1 MSTKHT
7 YLLFLFA
14 VVLFGY
20 VIWDNKGRQITLNS
34 IGKLKA
40 IPINNIDSVNQLI
53 LSTNGTKIVLTRN
66 KNEIWKITEPIQDRA
81 DSNIVTKMLETITT
95 LKKFEI
101 KENDTKGKD
110 MGIDDSAV
118 SLEIF
123 QDNEHTGKVTFGD
136 ETGLSGTVYAN
147 WSSNKVN
154 DSFFCWAEARNEID
168 ISFDKLRDP
177 QLVKSLI
184 EEIQEIE
191 VSDETGASLSVIRK
205 SEKSDWIIDKPLNT
219 GTDSK
224 RINEWLSNIVNLTSQ
239 NFIDNSESITASY
252 FNSIYKSIKV
262 KQFDD
267 DEFMIIDFAKSD
279 TQNESYVR
287 VTDRPG
293 IIFKAGSEAIKS
305 IDLNPNTIRD
315 KRLIPFNPKSVIAM
329 NIEAKPD
336 YRVNLLQDNNGWQ
349 IVENSSKTKADRQRI
364 YKILE
369 SLASEKVEEFVAD
382 AAGNL
387 EPWGLN
393 QPTLKISL
401 KLVGIDPKKPKK
413 DDGSPNLIDINK
425 ELLVKGQL
433 SENQDIVQYFAT
445 IKGSGSVARLS
456 PAFPSIIPIR
466 TLDYK
471 ELYLWPPFNISSI
484 KKIITTNP
492 PQIPLE
498 LNYKFETN
506 QWTAS
511 IAEENISQKIDQAQA
526 LTLAQQLSLPVR
538 ATQWLSKNTGDAEIE
553 LLKPTRRVEFILV
566 DSNNTEIKY
575 KIEIAPVNRDGNNL
589 LYYARINDSTE
600 ICFIDKENFD
610 VLNSQIIKDTGEYS

>member
-20 VIWDNKGRQITLNS
+20 VIWDNKGRQITVNS

-66 KNEIWKITEPIQDRA
+66 KDKIWKITEPIQDRA

-110 MGIDDSAV
+110 MGIDDGAV

-123 QDNEHTGKVTFGD
+123 QDNEYTGKVTFGD

-329 NIEAKPD
+329 NIEAKPE
-336 YRVNLLQDNNGWQ
+336 YKVNLLQDNNGWQ

-498 LNYKFETN
+498 LNYEFETN

-589 LYYARINDSTE
+589 LYYARINDSKE

-610 VLNSQIIKDTGEYS
+610 VLNSQIIKDTGE

>member
-1 MSTKHT
+1 MSTKYT
-7 YLLFLFA
+7 YILFLFA

-20 VIWDNKGRQITLNS
+20 VIWNNKERQITVNS
-34 IGKLKA
+34 IGKLRA
-40 IPINNIDSVNQLI
+40 IPISNADAVNKLI
-53 LSTNGTKIVLTRN
+53 LSTNGTKIVLARN
-66 KNEIWKITEPIQDRA
+66 NDKIWEITEPIQDRA
-81 DSNIVTKMLETITT
+81 DSNIVTKMLEAITT

-101 KENDTKGKD
+101 KEDDTQGKD
-110 MGIDDSAV
+110 MGIDDAAV

-123 QDNEHTGKVTFGD
+123 QNNEYTGKVTFGD
-136 ETGLSGTVYAN
+136 ETGLSGTVYAS
-147 WSSNKVN
+147 WSSDKVN
-154 DSFFCWAEARNEID
+154 DSFFCWADARNEID

-191 VSDETGASLSVIRK
+191 VSDETGSSLSVIRRSK
-205 SEKSDWIIDKPLNT
+205 KSDWIIDKPLNT

-262 KQFDD
+262 KRFDN
-267 DEFMIIDFAKSD
+267 DEFIIIDFAKSD
-279 TQNESYVR
+279 IQNESYVR

-293 IIFKAGSEAIKS
+293 IIFKTGSEAIRS

-336 YRVNLLQDNNGWQ
+336 YKVNLLQDNNGWQ

-369 SLASEKVEEFVAD
+369 SLSSEKVEEFVAD

-387 EPWGLN
+387 KPWGLN
-393 QPTLKISL
+393 QPTLKVSL
-401 KLVGIDPKKPKK
+401 KLIGIDPKKPKK
-413 DDGSPNLIDINK
+413 DDGSPNLIDISK

-433 SENQDIVQYFAT
+433 SENQDVVQYFAT

-466 TLDYK
+466 PLDYK
-471 ELYLWPPFNISSI
+471 ELYLWPPFNISSV

-498 LNYKFETN
+498 LNYEFETN

-511 IAEENISQKIDQAQA
+511 IAEENVSQKIDQTQA

-553 LLKPTRRVEFILV
+553 LLKPIRRVEFILI

-589 LYYARINDSTE
+589 LYYARINDSKE

-610 VLNSQIIKDTGEYS
+610 VLNSQIIKDTGE

>member
-7 YLLFLFA
+7 YLLFIFA

-20 VIWDNKGRQITLNS
+20 VIWDNKGRQITVNS

-66 KNEIWKITEPIQDRA
+66 KDKIWKITEPIQDRA

-110 MGIDDSAV
+110 MGIDDGAV

-123 QDNEHTGKVTFGD
+123 QDNEYTGKVTFGD

-315 KRLIPFNPKSVIAM
+315 KRLIPFNSKSVIAM

-369 SLASEKVEEFVAD
+369 ALASEKVEEFVAD

-498 LNYKFETN
+498 LNYEFETN

-553 LLKPTRRVEFILV
+553 LLKPTRRIEFILS
-566 DSNNTEIKY
+566 DSSNTEIKY

-589 LYYARINDSTE
+589 LYYARINDSKE

-610 VLNSQIIKDTGEYS
+610 VLNSQIIKDTGE

>member
-20 VIWDNKGRQITLNS
+20 VIWDNKGRQITVNS

-53 LSTNGTKIVLTRN
+53 LSTNGIKIVLTRN
-66 KNEIWKITEPIQDRA
+66 KDKIWKITEPIQDRA

-110 MGIDDSAV
+110 MGIDDGAV

-123 QDNEHTGKVTFGD
+123 QDNEYTGKVTFGD

-239 NFIDNSESITASY
+239 NVIDNSESITASY

-287 VTDRPG
+287 VNDRPG

-369 SLASEKVEEFVAD
+369 ALASEKVEEFVAD

-498 LNYKFETN
+498 LNYEFETN

-511 IAEENISQKIDQAQA
+511 IAEENVSQKIDQTQA

-566 DSNNTEIKY
+566 DSSNTEIKY

-589 LYYARINDSTE
+589 LYYARINDSKE

-610 VLNSQIIKDTGEYS
+610 VLNSQIIKDTGE

>member
-1 MSTKHT
+1 MSTKYT
-7 YLLFLFA
+7 YILFLFA

-20 VIWDNKGRQITLNS
+20 VIWDNKERQITVNS

-40 IPINNIDSVNQLI
+40 IPISNADAVNKLI
-53 LSTNGTKIVLTRN
+53 LSTNGTKIVLARN
-66 KNEIWKITEPIQDRA
+66 NDKIWEITEPIQDRA

-101 KENDTKGKD
+101 KEDDTQGKD
-110 MGIDDSAV
+110 MGIDDGAV

-123 QDNEHTGKVTFGD
+123 QNNEYTGKVTFGD

-147 WSSNKVN
+147 WSSDKVN

-168 ISFDKLRDP
+168 LSFDKLRDP

-191 VSDETGASLSVIRK
+191 VSDETGSSLSVIRK

-219 GTDSK
+219 GTDSN

-262 KQFDD
+262 KRFDN
-267 DEFMIIDFAKSD
+267 DEFIIIDFAKSD
-279 TQNESYVR
+279 IQNESYVR
-287 VTDRPG
+287 VTNRPG
-293 IIFKAGSEAIKS
+293 IIFKTGSEAIKS
-305 IDLNPNTIRD
+305 IYLNPNTIRD

-336 YRVNLLQDNNGWQ
+336 YKVNLLQDNNGWQ

-369 SLASEKVEEFVAD
+369 SLSSEKVEEFVAD

-393 QPTLKISL
+393 QATLKVSL
-401 KLVGIDPKKPKK
+401 KLIGIDPKKPKK
-413 DDGSPNLIDINK
+413 DDGSPNLIDISK
-425 ELLVKGQL
+425 ELLVKGQI

-466 TLDYK
+466 PLDYK
-471 ELYLWPPFNISSI
+471 ELYLWPPFNISSV

-498 LNYKFETN
+498 LNYEFETN

-511 IAEENISQKIDQAQA
+511 IAEENVSQKIDQTQA
-526 LTLAQQLSLPVR
+526 LSLAQQLSLPVR

-553 LLKPTRRVEFILV
+553 LLKPTRIVEFILI

-589 LYYARINDSTE
+589 LYYARINDSKE

-610 VLNSQIIKDTGEYS
+610 VLNSQIIKDNAE

>member
-20 VIWDNKGRQITLNS
+20 VIWDNKGRQITVNS

-40 IPINNIDSVNQLI
+40 IPINNINSVNQLI

-66 KNEIWKITEPIQDRA
+66 KDKIWKITEPIQDRA

-110 MGIDDSAV
+110 MGIDDGAV

-123 QDNEHTGKVTFGD
+123 QDNEYTGKVTFGD

-498 LNYKFETN
+498 LNYEFETN

-553 LLKPTRRVEFILV
+553 LLKPTRRIEFILV

-589 LYYARINDSTE
+589 LYYARINDSKE

-610 VLNSQIIKDTGEYS
+610 VLNSQIIKDTGE

>member
-1 MSTKHT
+1 MSTKYT
-7 YLLFLFA
+7 YILFLFA

-20 VIWDNKGRQITLNS
+20 VIWENKERQITVNS

-40 IPINNIDSVNQLI
+40 IPISNADAVNKLI
-53 LSTNGTKIVLTRN
+53 LSTNGTKIVLARN
-66 KNEIWKITEPIQDRA
+66 NDKIWEITEPIQDRA

-101 KENDTKGKD
+101 KEDDTQGKD
-110 MGIDDSAV
+110 MGIDDGAV

-123 QDNEHTGKVTFGD
+123 QNNEYTGKVTFGD

-147 WSSNKVN
+147 WSSDKVN

-191 VSDETGASLSVIRK
+191 VSDETGSSLSVIRK

-262 KQFDD
+262 KRFDN
-267 DEFMIIDFAKSD
+267 DEFIIIDFAKSD
-279 TQNESYVR
+279 IQNESYVR

-293 IIFKAGSEAIKS
+293 IIFKTGSEAIKS

-336 YRVNLLQDNNGWQ
+336 YKVNLLQDNNGWQ

-369 SLASEKVEEFVAD
+369 SLSSEKVEEFVAD

-401 KLVGIDPKKPKK
+401 KLIGIDPKKPKK
-413 DDGSPNLIDINK
+413 DDGSPNLIDISK

-433 SENQDIVQYFAT
+433 SENQNIVQYFAT

-466 TLDYK
+466 PLDYK
-471 ELYLWPPFNISSI
+471 ELYLWPPFNISSV

-498 LNYKFETN
+498 LNYEFETN

-511 IAEENISQKIDQAQA
+511 IAEESVSQKIDQTQA

-553 LLKPTRRVEFILV
+553 LLKPTRRVEFILI

-589 LYYARINDSTE
+589 LYYARINDSKE

-610 VLNSQIIKDTGEYS
+610 VLNSQIIKDTGE

>member
-1 MSTKHT
+1 MSTKYT
-7 YLLFLFA
+7 YILFLFA

-20 VIWDNKGRQITLNS
+20 VIWNNKERQITVNS
-34 IGKLKA
+34 IGKLRA
-40 IPINNIDSVNQLI
+40 IPISNADAVNKLI
-53 LSTNGTKIVLTRN
+53 LSTNGTKIVLARN
-66 KNEIWKITEPIQDRA
+66 NDKIWEITEPIQDRA
-81 DSNIVTKMLETITT
+81 DSNIVTKMLEAITT

-101 KENDTKGKD
+101 KEDDTQGKD
-110 MGIDDSAV
+110 MGIDDGAV

-123 QDNEHTGKVTFGD
+123 QNNEYTGKVTFGD
-136 ETGLSGTVYAN
+136 ETGLSGTVYAS
-147 WSSNKVN
+147 WSSDKVN
-154 DSFFCWAEARNEID
+154 DSFFCWADARNEID

-191 VSDETGASLSVIRK
+191 VSDETGSSLSVIRK

-262 KQFDD
+262 KRFDN
-267 DEFMIIDFAKSD
+267 DEFIIIDFAKSD
-279 TQNESYVR
+279 IQNESYVR

-293 IIFKAGSEAIKS
+293 IIFKTGSEAIRS

-336 YRVNLLQDNNGWQ
+336 YKVNLLQDNNGWQ

-369 SLASEKVEEFVAD
+369 SLSSEKVEEFVAD

-393 QPTLKISL
+393 QPTLKVSL
-401 KLVGIDPKKPKK
+401 KLIGIDPKKPKK
-413 DDGSPNLIDINK
+413 DDGSPNLIDISK

-433 SENQDIVQYFAT
+433 SENQDVVQYFAT

-466 TLDYK
+466 PLDYK
-471 ELYLWPPFNISSI
+471 ELYLWPPFNISSV

-498 LNYKFETN
+498 LNYEFETN

-511 IAEENISQKIDQAQA
+511 IAEENVSQKIDQTQA

-553 LLKPTRRVEFILV
+553 LLKPIRRVEFILI

-589 LYYARINDSTE
+589 LYYARINDSKE

-610 VLNSQIIKDTGEYS
+610 VLNSQIIKDTGE

>member
-1 MSTKHT
+1 MSTKYT
-7 YLLFLFA
+7 YILFLFA

-20 VIWDNKGRQITLNS
+20 VIWDNKERQITVNS

-40 IPINNIDSVNQLI
+40 IPISNADAVNKLI
-53 LSTNGTKIVLTRN
+53 LSTNGTKIVLARN
-66 KNEIWKITEPIQDRA
+66 NDKIWEITEPIQDRA

-101 KENDTKGKD
+101 KEDDTQGKD
-110 MGIDDSAV
+110 MGIDDAAV

-123 QDNEHTGKVTFGD
+123 QNNEYTGKVTFGD

-147 WSSNKVN
+147 WSSDKVN
-154 DSFFCWAEARNEID
+154 DSFFCWADARNEID

-191 VSDETGASLSVIRK
+191 VSDETGSSLRVIRK

-262 KQFDD
+262 KRFDN
-267 DEFMIIDFAKSD
+267 DEFIIIDFAKSD
-279 TQNESYVR
+279 IQNESYVR

-293 IIFKAGSEAIKS
+293 IIFKTGSEAIKF

-336 YRVNLLQDNNGWQ
+336 YKVNLLQDNNGWQ

-369 SLASEKVEEFVAD
+369 SLSSEKVEEFVAD

-393 QPTLKISL
+393 QPTLKVSL
-401 KLVGIDPKKPKK
+401 KLIGIDPKKPKK
-413 DDGSPNLIDINK
+413 DDGSPNLIDISK

-456 PAFPSIIPIR
+456 PAFPSIISIR
-466 TLDYK
+466 PLDYK
-471 ELYLWPPFNISSI
+471 ELYLWPPFNISSV

-498 LNYKFETN
+498 LNYEFETN

-511 IAEENISQKIDQAQA
+511 IAEENVSQKIDQTQA
-526 LTLAQQLSLPVR
+526 LKLAQQLSLPVR

-553 LLKPTRRVEFILV
+553 LLKPTRRVEFILI

-589 LYYARINDSTE
+589 IYYARINDSKE

-610 VLNSQIIKDTGEYS
+610 MLNSQIIKDTAE

>member
-20 VIWDNKGRQITLNS
+20 VIWDNKGRQITVNS

-66 KNEIWKITEPIQDRA
+66 KDKIWKITEPIQDRA

-110 MGIDDSAV
+110 MGIDDGAV

-123 QDNEHTGKVTFGD
+123 QDNEYTGKVTFGD

-498 LNYKFETN
+498 LNYEFETN

-553 LLKPTRRVEFILV
+553 LLKPTRRIEFILV

-589 LYYARINDSTE
+589 LYYARINDSKE

-610 VLNSQIIKDTGEYS
+610 VLNSQIIKDTGE

>member
-1 MSTKHT
+1 MSSKHT

-20 VIWDNKGRQITLNS
+20 VIWNNKGRQITVNS

-40 IPINNIDSVNQLI
+40 IPIDNIDSVNQLI

-66 KNEIWKITEPIQDRA
+66 KDKIWEITDPIQDRA

-101 KENDTKGKD
+101 KEDDTQGKD
-110 MGIDDSAV
+110 MGIDDGAV

-123 QDNEHTGKVTFGD
+123 QNNKYTGKVTFGD

-168 ISFDKLRDP
+168 IPFDKLRDP

-205 SEKSDWIIDKPLNT
+205 IEKSDWIIDKPLNT

-239 NFIDNSESITASY
+239 NYIDNSESITASY

-336 YRVNLLQDNNGWQ
+336 YKVNLLQDNNGWQ

-498 LNYKFETN
+498 LNYEFETN

-511 IAEENISQKIDQAQA
+511 IAEENVSQKIDQTQA

-553 LLKPTRRVEFILV
+553 LLKPTRRIEFILS
-566 DSNNTEIKY
+566 DSSNTEIKY

-589 LYYARINDSTE
+589 LYYARINDSKE
-600 ICFIDKENFD
+600 ICFIDQENFNI
-610 VLNSQIIKDTGEYS
+610 LNSQIIKDTGE

>member
-1 MSTKHT
+1 MSTKYT
-7 YLLFLFA
+7 YILFLFA
-14 VVLFGY
+14 VVLCGY
-20 VIWDNKGRQITLNS
+20 VIWNNKERQITVNS
-34 IGKLKA
+34 IGKLRA
-40 IPINNIDSVNQLI
+40 IPISNADAVNKLI
-53 LSTNGTKIVLTRN
+53 LSTNGTKIVLARN
-66 KNEIWKITEPIQDRA
+66 NDKIWEITEPIQDRA
-81 DSNIVTKMLETITT
+81 DSNIVTKMLEAITT

-101 KENDTKGKD
+101 KEDDTQGKD
-110 MGIDDSAV
+110 MGIDDAAV
-118 SLEIF
+118 SLAIF
-123 QDNEHTGKVTFGD
+123 QNNEYTGKVTFGD

-147 WSSNKVN
+147 WSSDKVN
-154 DSFFCWAEARNEID
+154 DSFFCWADARNEID

-191 VSDETGASLSVIRK
+191 VSDETGSSLSVIRR

-262 KQFDD
+262 KRFDN
-267 DEFMIIDFAKSD
+267 DEFIIIDFAKSD
-279 TQNESYVR
+279 IQNESYVR

-293 IIFKAGSEAIKS
+293 IIFKTGSEAIKS

-336 YRVNLLQDNNGWQ
+336 YKVNLLQDNNGWQ

-369 SLASEKVEEFVAD
+369 SLSSEKVEEFVAD

-401 KLVGIDPKKPKK
+401 KLIGIDPKKPKK
-413 DDGSPNLIDINK
+413 DDGSPNLIDISK

-466 TLDYK
+466 PLDYK
-471 ELYLWPPFNISSI
+471 ELYLWPPFNISSV

-498 LNYKFETN
+498 LNYEFETN

-511 IAEENISQKIDQAQA
+511 IAEENVSQKIDQTQA

-553 LLKPTRRVEFILV
+553 LLKPIRRVEFILI

-589 LYYARINDSTE
+589 LYYARINDSKE

-610 VLNSQIIKDTGEYS
+610 VLNSQIIKDTGE

>member
-1 MSTKHT
+1 MSTKYT
-7 YLLFLFA
+7 YILFLFA

-20 VIWDNKGRQITLNS
+20 VIWDNKERQITVNS

-40 IPINNIDSVNQLI
+40 IPISNADAVNKLI
-53 LSTNGTKIVLTRN
+53 LSTNGTKIVLARN
-66 KNEIWKITEPIQDRA
+66 NDKIWEITEPIQDRA

-101 KENDTKGKD
+101 KEDDTQGKD
-110 MGIDDSAV
+110 MGIDDAAV

-123 QDNEHTGKVTFGD
+123 QNNEYTGKVTFGD

-147 WSSNKVN
+147 WSSDKVN
-154 DSFFCWAEARNEID
+154 DSFFCWADARNEID

-191 VSDETGASLSVIRK
+191 VSDETGSSLRVIRK

-262 KQFDD
+262 KRFDN
-267 DEFMIIDFAKSD
+267 DEFIIIDFAKSD
-279 TQNESYVR
+279 IQNESYVS
-287 VTDRPG
+287 VTDRPS
-293 IIFKAGSEAIKS
+293 IIFKTGSEAIKS

-336 YRVNLLQDNNGWQ
+336 YKVNLLQDNNGWQ

-369 SLASEKVEEFVAD
+369 SLSSEKVEEFVAD

-401 KLVGIDPKKPKK
+401 KLIGIDPKKPKK
-413 DDGSPNLIDINK
+413 DDGSPNLIDISK

-466 TLDYK
+466 PLDYK
-471 ELYLWPPFNISSI
+471 ELYLWPPFNISSV

-498 LNYKFETN
+498 LNYEFETN
-506 QWTAS
+506 KWTAS
-511 IAEENISQKIDQAQA
+511 IAEENVSQKIDQTQA

-553 LLKPTRRVEFILV
+553 LLKPIRRVEFILI

-589 LYYARINDSTE
+589 LYYARINDSKE

-610 VLNSQIIKDTGEYS
+610 VLNSQIIKDTGE

>member
-1 MSTKHT
+1 MSTKYT
-7 YLLFLFA
+7 YILFLFA

-20 VIWDNKGRQITLNS
+20 VIWDNKERQITVNS

-40 IPINNIDSVNQLI
+40 IPISNADAVNKLI
-53 LSTNGTKIVLTRN
+53 LSTNGTKIVLARN
-66 KNEIWKITEPIQDRA
+66 NDEIWEITEPIQDRA
-81 DSNIVTKMLETITT
+81 DSNIVTKILETITT

-101 KENDTKGKD
+101 KEDDTQGKD
-110 MGIDDSAV
+110 MGIDDGAV

-123 QDNEHTGKVTFGD
+123 QNNEYTGKVTFGD

-147 WSSNKVN
+147 WSSDKVN
-154 DSFFCWAEARNEID
+154 DSFFCWAEARDEID

-191 VSDETGASLSVIRK
+191 VSDETGSSLSVIRK

-262 KQFDD
+262 KRFDN
-267 DEFMIIDFAKSD
+267 DEFIIIDFAKSD
-279 TQNESYVR
+279 IQNESYVR

-293 IIFKAGSEAIKS
+293 IIFKTGNEAINS

-336 YRVNLLQDNNGWQ
+336 YKVNLLQDNNGWQ

-369 SLASEKVEEFVAD
+369 SLSSEKVEEFVAD

-393 QPTLKISL
+393 QPTLKVSL
-401 KLVGIDPKKPKK
+401 KLIGIDPKKPKK
-413 DDGSPNLIDINK
+413 DDGSPNLIDISK

-466 TLDYK
+466 PLDYK
-471 ELYLWPPFNISSI
+471 ELYLWPPFNISSV

-498 LNYKFETN
+498 LNYEFETN

-511 IAEENISQKIDQAQA
+511 IAEENVSQKIDQTQA

-553 LLKPTRRVEFILV
+553 LLKPIRRVEFILI

-589 LYYARINDSTE
+589 LYYARINDSKE

-610 VLNSQIIKDTGEYS
+610 VLNSQIIKDTGE

>member
-1 MSTKHT
+1 MSTKYT
-7 YLLFLFA
+7 YILFLFA

-20 VIWDNKGRQITLNS
+20 VIWENKERQITVNS

-40 IPINNIDSVNQLI
+40 IPISNADAVNKLI
-53 LSTNGTKIVLTRN
+53 LSTNGTKIVLARN
-66 KNEIWKITEPIQDRA
+66 NDKIWEITEPIQDRA
-81 DSNIVTKMLETITT
+81 DSNIVTKMLETITA

-101 KENDTKGKD
+101 KEDDTQGKD
-110 MGIDDSAV
+110 MGIDDAAV

-123 QDNEHTGKVTFGD
+123 QNNEYTGKVTFGD

-147 WSSNKVN
+147 WSSDKVN
-154 DSFFCWAEARNEID
+154 DSFFCWADARNEID

-177 QLVKSLI
+177 QLAKSLI

-191 VSDETGASLSVIRK
+191 VSDETGSSLRVIRK

-262 KQFDD
+262 KRFDN
-267 DEFMIIDFAKSD
+267 DEFIIIDFAKSD
-279 TQNESYVR
+279 IQNESYVR

-293 IIFKAGSEAIKS
+293 IIFKTGSEAIKS

-336 YRVNLLQDNNGWQ
+336 YKVNLLQDNNGWQ

-369 SLASEKVEEFVAD
+369 SLSSEKVEEFVAD

-401 KLVGIDPKKPKK
+401 KLIGIDPKKPKK
-413 DDGSPNLIDINK
+413 DDGSPNLIDISK

-433 SENQDIVQYFAT
+433 SKNQDIVQYFAT

-466 TLDYK
+466 PLDYK
-471 ELYLWPPFNISSI
+471 ELYLWPPFNISSV

-498 LNYKFETN
+498 LNYEFETN
-506 QWTAS
+506 KWTAS
-511 IAEENISQKIDQAQA
+511 IAEENVSQKIDQTQA

-553 LLKPTRRVEFILV
+553 LLKPIRRVEFILI

-589 LYYARINDSTE
+589 LYYARINDSKE

-610 VLNSQIIKDTGEYS
+610 VLNSQIIKDTGE

>member
-1 MSTKHT
+1 MSTKYT
-7 YLLFLFA
+7 YILFLFA

-20 VIWDNKGRQITLNS
+20 VIWNNKERQITVNS
-34 IGKLKA
+34 IGKLRA
-40 IPINNIDSVNQLI
+40 IPISNADAVNKLI
-53 LSTNGTKIVLTRN
+53 LSTNGTKIVLARN
-66 KNEIWKITEPIQDRA
+66 NDKIWEITEPIQDRA
-81 DSNIVTKMLETITT
+81 DSNIVTKMLEAITT

-101 KENDTKGKD
+101 KEDDTQGKD
-110 MGIDDSAV
+110 MGIDDAAV

-123 QDNEHTGKVTFGD
+123 QNNEYTGKVTFGD

-147 WSSNKVN
+147 WSSDKVN

-191 VSDETGASLSVIRK
+191 VSDETGSSLSVIRK

-262 KQFDD
+262 KRFDN
-267 DEFMIIDFAKSD
+267 DEFIIIDFAKSD
-279 TQNESYVR
+279 IQNESYVR

-293 IIFKAGSEAIKS
+293 IIFKTGSEVIKS
-305 IDLNPNTIRD
+305 IDLNPNSIRD
-315 KRLIPFNPKSVIAM
+315 KRLIPFNPKSVIGI

-336 YRVNLLQDNNGWQ
+336 YKVNLLQDNNGWQ

-369 SLASEKVEEFVAD
+369 SLSSEKVEEFVAD

-401 KLVGIDPKKPKK
+401 KLIGIDPKKPKK
-413 DDGSPNLIDINK
+413 DDGSPNLIDISK

-466 TLDYK
+466 PLDYK
-471 ELYLWPPFNISSI
+471 ELYLWPPFNISSV

-498 LNYKFETN
+498 LNYEFETN
-506 QWTAS
+506 KWTAS
-511 IAEENISQKIDQAQA
+511 IAEENVSQKIDQTQA

-553 LLKPTRRVEFILV
+553 LLKPTRRVEFILI

-589 LYYARINDSTE
+589 LYYARINDSKE

-610 VLNSQIIKDTGEYS
+610 VLNSQIIKDTGE

>member
-1 MSTKHT
+1 MSTKYT
-7 YLLFLFA
+7 YILFLFA

-20 VIWDNKGRQITLNS
+20 VIWDNKERQITVNS

-40 IPINNIDSVNQLI
+40 IPISNANAVNKLI
-53 LSTNGTKIVLTRN
+53 LSTNGTKIVLARN
-66 KNEIWKITEPIQDRA
+66 NDKIWEITEPIQDRA

-101 KENDTKGKD
+101 KEDDTQGKD
-110 MGIDDSAV
+110 MGIDDAAV

-123 QDNEHTGKVTFGD
+123 QNNEYTGKVTFGD

-147 WSSNKVN
+147 WSSDKVN
-154 DSFFCWAEARNEID
+154 DSFFCWADARNEID

-191 VSDETGASLSVIRK
+191 VSDETGSSLRVIRK

-262 KQFDD
+262 KRFDN
-267 DEFMIIDFAKSD
+267 DEFIIIDFAKSD
-279 TQNESYVR
+279 IQNESYVR

-293 IIFKAGSEAIKS
+293 IIFKTGSEAIKS

-336 YRVNLLQDNNGWQ
+336 YKVNLLQDNNGWQ

-369 SLASEKVEEFVAD
+369 SLSSEKVEEFVAD

-393 QPTLKISL
+393 QPTLKVSL
-401 KLVGIDPKKPKK
+401 KLIGIDPKKPKK
-413 DDGSPNLIDINK
+413 DDGSPNLIDISK

-466 TLDYK
+466 PLDYK
-471 ELYLWPPFNISSI
+471 ELYLWPPFNISSV

-498 LNYKFETN
+498 LNYEFETN

-511 IAEENISQKIDQAQA
+511 IAEENVSQKIDQTQA

-553 LLKPTRRVEFILV
+553 LLKPTRRVEFILI

-589 LYYARINDSTE
+589 LYYARINDSKE

-610 VLNSQIIKDTGEYS
+610 VLNSQIIKDTGE

>member
-1 MSTKHT
+1 MSTKYT
-7 YLLFLFA
+7 YILFLFA

-20 VIWDNKGRQITLNS
+20 VIWNNKERQITVNS
-34 IGKLKA
+34 IGKLRA
-40 IPINNIDSVNQLI
+40 IPISNADAVNKLI
-53 LSTNGTKIVLTRN
+53 LSTNGTKIVLARN
-66 KNEIWKITEPIQDRA
+66 NDKIWEITEPIQDRA
-81 DSNIVTKMLETITT
+81 DSNIVTKMLEAITT

-101 KENDTKGKD
+101 KEDDTQGKD
-110 MGIDDSAV
+110 MGIDDAAV

-123 QDNEHTGKVTFGD
+123 QNNEYTGKVTFGD
-136 ETGLSGTVYAN
+136 ETGLSGTVYAS
-147 WSSNKVN
+147 WSSDKVN
-154 DSFFCWAEARNEID
+154 DSFFCWADARNEID

-191 VSDETGASLSVIRK
+191 VSDETGSSLSVIRK

-262 KQFDD
+262 KRFDN
-267 DEFMIIDFAKSD
+267 DEFIIIDFAKSD
-279 TQNESYVR
+279 IQNESYVR

-293 IIFKAGSEAIKS
+293 IIFKTGSEAIRS

-336 YRVNLLQDNNGWQ
+336 YKVNLLQDNNGWQ

-364 YKILE
+364 FKILE
-369 SLASEKVEEFVAD
+369 SLSSEKVEEFVAD

-387 EPWGLN
+387 KPWGLN
-393 QPTLKISL
+393 QPTLKVSL
-401 KLVGIDPKKPKK
+401 KLIGIDPKKPKK
-413 DDGSPNLIDINK
+413 DDGSPNLIDISK

-433 SENQDIVQYFAT
+433 SENQDVVQYFAT
-445 IKGSGSVARLS
+445 TKGSGSVARLS

-466 TLDYK
+466 PLDYK
-471 ELYLWPPFNISSI
+471 ELYLWPPFNISSV

-498 LNYKFETN
+498 LNYEFETN

-511 IAEENISQKIDQAQA
+511 IAEENVSQKIDQTQA

-553 LLKPTRRVEFILV
+553 LLKPIRRVEFILI

-589 LYYARINDSTE
+589 LYYARINDSKE

-610 VLNSQIIKDTGEYS
+610 VLNSQIIKDTGE

>member
-1 MSTKHT
+1 MSTKYT
-7 YLLFLFA
+7 YILFLFA

-20 VIWDNKGRQITLNS
+20 VIWDNKERQITVNS

-40 IPINNIDSVNQLI
+40 IPISNADDVNKLI
-53 LSTNGTKIVLTRN
+53 LSTNGTKIVLARN
-66 KNEIWKITEPIQDRA
+66 NDKIWEITEPIQDRA
-81 DSNIVTKMLETITT
+81 DSNIVTKMLEAITT

-101 KENDTKGKD
+101 KEDDTQGKD
-110 MGIDDSAV
+110 MGIDDAAV

-123 QDNEHTGKVTFGD
+123 QNNEYTGKVTFGD

-147 WSSNKVN
+147 WSSDKVN
-154 DSFFCWAEARNEID
+154 DSFFCWADARNEID

-191 VSDETGASLSVIRK
+191 VSDETGSSLSVIRK

-262 KQFDD
+262 KRFDN
-267 DEFMIIDFAKSD
+267 DEFIIIDFAKSD
-279 TQNESYVR
+279 IQNESYVR

-293 IIFKAGSEAIKS
+293 IIFKTGSEVIKS

-315 KRLIPFNPKSVIAM
+315 KRLIPFNPKSVIAV

-336 YRVNLLQDNNGWQ
+336 YKVNLLQDNNGWQ

-369 SLASEKVEEFVAD
+369 SLSSEKVEEFVAD

-401 KLVGIDPKKPKK
+401 KLIGIDPKKPKK
-413 DDGSPNLIDINK
+413 DDGSPNLIDISK

-466 TLDYK
+466 PLDYK
-471 ELYLWPPFNISSI
+471 ELYLWPPFNISSV

-498 LNYKFETN
+498 LNYEFETN

-511 IAEENISQKIDQAQA
+511 IAEENVSQKIDQTQA

-553 LLKPTRRVEFILV
+553 LLKPIRRVEFILI

-589 LYYARINDSTE
+589 LYYARINDSKE

-610 VLNSQIIKDTGEYS
+610 VLNSQIIKDTAE

>member
-1 MSTKHT
+1 MSSKHT

-20 VIWDNKGRQITLNS
+20 VIWDNKGRQITVNS

-66 KNEIWKITEPIQDRA
+66 KDKIWKITEPIQDRA

-110 MGIDDSAV
+110 MGIDDGAV

-123 QDNEHTGKVTFGD
+123 QDNEYTGKVTFGD

-191 VSDETGASLSVIRK
+191 VSDETGASLSVIRE

-336 YRVNLLQDNNGWQ
+336 YKVNLLQDNNGWQ

-433 SENQDIVQYFAT
+433 SENQDVVQYFAT

-498 LNYKFETN
+498 LNYEFETN

-511 IAEENISQKIDQAQA
+511 IAEENVSQKIDQAQA

-553 LLKPTRRVEFILV
+553 LLKPTRRIEFILS
-566 DSNNTEIKY
+566 DSSNTEIKY

-610 VLNSQIIKDTGEYS
+610 VLNSQIIKDTGE

>member
-1 MSTKHT
+1 MSTKYT
-7 YLLFLFA
+7 YILFLFA

-20 VIWDNKGRQITLNS
+20 VIWDNKERQITVNS

-40 IPINNIDSVNQLI
+40 IPISNADAVNKLI
-53 LSTNGTKIVLTRN
+53 LSTNGTKIVLARN
-66 KNEIWKITEPIQDRA
+66 NDEIWEITEPIQDRA
-81 DSNIVTKMLETITT
+81 DSNIVTKMLENITT

-101 KENDTKGKD
+101 KEDDTQGKD
-110 MGIDDSAV
+110 MGIDDAAV

-123 QDNEHTGKVTFGD
+123 QNNEYTGKVTFGD

-147 WSSNKVN
+147 WSSDKVN

-191 VSDETGASLSVIRK
+191 VSDETGSSLSVIRK

-262 KQFDD
+262 KRFDN
-267 DEFMIIDFAKSD
+267 DEFIIIDFAKSD
-279 TQNESYVR
+279 IQNESYVR

-293 IIFKAGSEAIKS
+293 IIFKTGSEAIKS

-336 YRVNLLQDNNGWQ
+336 YKVNLLQDNNGWQ

-369 SLASEKVEEFVAD
+369 SLSSEKVEEFVAD

-393 QPTLKISL
+393 QPTLKVSL
-401 KLVGIDPKKPKK
+401 KLIGIDPMKPKK
-413 DDGSPNLIDINK
+413 DDGSPNLIDISK

-466 TLDYK
+466 PLDYK
-471 ELYLWPPFNISSI
+471 ELYLWPPFNISSV

-498 LNYKFETN
+498 LNYEFETN

-511 IAEENISQKIDQAQA
+511 IAEENVSQKIDQTQA

-553 LLKPTRRVEFILV
+553 LLKPTRRVEFILI

-589 LYYARINDSTE
+589 LYYARINDSKE

-610 VLNSQIIKDTGEYS
+610 VLNSQIIKDTAEQ

>member
-1 MSTKHT
+1 MSTKYT
-7 YLLFLFA
+7 YILFLFA

-20 VIWDNKGRQITLNS
+20 VIWDNKERQITVNS

-40 IPINNIDSVNQLI
+40 IPISNADAVNKLI
-53 LSTNGTKIVLTRN
+53 LSTNGTKIVLARN
-66 KNEIWKITEPIQDRA
+66 NDKIWEITEPIQDRA
-81 DSNIVTKMLETITT
+81 DSNIVTKMLEAITT

-101 KENDTKGKD
+101 KEDDTQGKD
-110 MGIDDSAV
+110 MGIDDAAV

-123 QDNEHTGKVTFGD
+123 QNNEYTGKVTFGD

-147 WSSNKVN
+147 WSSDKVN
-154 DSFFCWAEARNEID
+154 DSFFCWADARNEID

-191 VSDETGASLSVIRK
+191 VSDETGSSLRVIRK

-262 KQFDD
+262 KRFDN
-267 DEFMIIDFAKSD
+267 DEFIIIDFAKSD
-279 TQNESYVR
+279 IQNESYVR

-293 IIFKAGSEAIKS
+293 IIFKTGSEAIKS

-336 YRVNLLQDNNGWQ
+336 YKVNLLQDNNGWQ

-369 SLASEKVEEFVAD
+369 SLSSEKVEEFVAD

-401 KLVGIDPKKPKK
+401 KLIGIDPKKPKK
-413 DDGSPNLIDINK
+413 DDGSPNLIDISK

-466 TLDYK
+466 PLDYK
-471 ELYLWPPFNISSI
+471 ELYLWPPFNISSV

-498 LNYKFETN
+498 LNYEFETN
-506 QWTAS
+506 KWTAS
-511 IAEENISQKIDQAQA
+511 IAEENVSQKIDQTQA

-553 LLKPTRRVEFILV
+553 LLKPTRRVEFILA

-575 KIEIAPVNRDGNNL
+575 KIEIAPVNRGGNNL
-589 LYYARINDSTE
+589 LYYARINDSKE

-610 VLNSQIIKDTGEYS
+610 VLNSQIIKDTGE

>member
-1 MSTKHT
+1 MSTKYT
-7 YLLFLFA
+7 YILFLFA

-20 VIWDNKGRQITLNS
+20 VIWDNKERQITVNS

-40 IPINNIDSVNQLI
+40 IPISNADAVNKLI
-53 LSTNGTKIVLTRN
+53 LSTNGTKIVLARN
-66 KNEIWKITEPIQDRA
+66 NDKIWEITEPIQDRA

-101 KENDTKGKD
+101 KEDDTQGKD
-110 MGIDDSAV
+110 MGIDDAAV

-123 QDNEHTGKVTFGD
+123 QNNEYTGKVTFGD

-147 WSSNKVN
+147 WSSDKVN

-191 VSDETGASLSVIRK
+191 VSDETGSSLRVIRK

-262 KQFDD
+262 KQFDN
-267 DEFMIIDFAKSD
+267 DEFIIIDFAKSD
-279 TQNESYVR
+279 IQNESYVR

-293 IIFKAGSEAIKS
+293 IIFKTGSEAINS

-336 YRVNLLQDNNGWQ
+336 YKVNLLQDNNGWQ

-369 SLASEKVEEFVAD
+369 SLSSEKVEEFVAD

-401 KLVGIDPKKPKK
+401 KLIGIDPKKPKK
-413 DDGSPNLIDINK
+413 DDGSPNLIDISK

-466 TLDYK
+466 PLDYK
-471 ELYLWPPFNISSI
+471 ELYLWPPFNISSV

-498 LNYKFETN
+498 LNYEFETN

-511 IAEENISQKIDQAQA
+511 IAEENVSQKIDQTQA

-553 LLKPTRRVEFILV
+553 LLKPIRRVEFILI

-589 LYYARINDSTE
+589 LYYARINDSKE

-610 VLNSQIIKDTGEYS
+610 VLNSQIIKDTGE

>member
-1 MSTKHT
+1 MSTKYT
-7 YLLFLFA
+7 YILFLFA

-20 VIWDNKGRQITLNS
+20 VIWDNKERQITVNS

-40 IPINNIDSVNQLI
+40 IPISNADAVNKLI
-53 LSTNGTKIVLTRN
+53 LSTNGTKIVLVQN
-66 KNEIWKITEPIQDRA
+66 NDKIWEITEPIQDRA
-81 DSNIVTKMLETITT
+81 DSTIVTKILETITT

-101 KENDTKGKD
+101 KEDDTQGKD
-110 MGIDDSAV
+110 MGIDDGAV

-123 QDNEHTGKVTFGD
+123 QNNEYTGKVTFGD

-147 WSSNKVN
+147 WSSDKVN

-191 VSDETGASLSVIRK
+191 VSDETGSSLSVIRK

-262 KQFDD
+262 KRFDN
-267 DEFMIIDFAKSD
+267 DEFIIIDFAKSD
-279 TQNESYVR
+279 IQNESYVS
-287 VTDRPG
+287 VTDRPS
-293 IIFKAGSEAIKS
+293 IIFKTGSEAIKS

-336 YRVNLLQDNNGWQ
+336 YKVNLLQDNNGWQ

-369 SLASEKVEEFVAD
+369 SLSSEKVEEFVAD

-401 KLVGIDPKKPKK
+401 KLIGIDPKKPKK
-413 DDGSPNLIDINK
+413 DNGSPNLIDISK

-433 SENQDIVQYFAT
+433 SKNQDIVQYFAT

-466 TLDYK
+466 PLDYK
-471 ELYLWPPFNISSI
+471 ELYLWPPFNISSV

-498 LNYKFETN
+498 LNYEFETN
-506 QWTAS
+506 KWTAS
-511 IAEENISQKIDQAQA
+511 IAEENVSQKIDQTQA

-553 LLKPTRRVEFILV
+553 LLKPTRRVEFILI

-589 LYYARINDSTE
+589 LYYARINDSKE

-610 VLNSQIIKDTGEYS
+610 VLNSQIIKYTGE

>member
-20 VIWDNKGRQITLNS
+20 VIWDNKGRQITVNS

-66 KNEIWKITEPIQDRA
+66 KDKIWKITEPIQDRA

-110 MGIDDSAV
+110 MGIDDGAV

-123 QDNEHTGKVTFGD
+123 QDNKYTGKVTFGD

-315 KRLIPFNPKSVIAM
+315 KRLIPFNSKSVIAM

-369 SLASEKVEEFVAD
+369 ALASEKVEEFVAD

-498 LNYKFETN
+498 LNYEFETN

-553 LLKPTRRVEFILV
+553 LLKPTRRVEFILA

-589 LYYARINDSTE
+589 LYYARINDSKE

-610 VLNSQIIKDTGEYS
+610 VLNSQIIKDTGE

>member
-1 MSTKHT
+1 MSTKYT
-7 YLLFLFA
+7 YILFLFA

-20 VIWDNKGRQITLNS
+20 VIWNNKERQITVNS
-34 IGKLKA
+34 IGKLRA
-40 IPINNIDSVNQLI
+40 IPISNADAVNKLI
-53 LSTNGTKIVLTRN
+53 LSTNGTKIVLARN
-66 KNEIWKITEPIQDRA
+66 NDKIWEITEPIQDRA
-81 DSNIVTKMLETITT
+81 DSNIVTKMLEAITT

-101 KENDTKGKD
+101 KEDDTQGKD
-110 MGIDDSAV
+110 MGIDDAAV

-123 QDNEHTGKVTFGD
+123 QNNEYTGKVTFGD

-147 WSSNKVN
+147 WSSDKVN
-154 DSFFCWAEARNEID
+154 DSFFCWADARNEID

-191 VSDETGASLSVIRK
+191 VSDETGSSLSVIRK

-224 RINEWLSNIVNLTSQ
+224 RINEWLSNIVNLSSQ

-262 KQFDD
+262 KRFDN
-267 DEFMIIDFAKSD
+267 DEFIIIDFAKSD
-279 TQNESYVR
+279 IQNESYVR

-293 IIFKAGSEAIKS
+293 IIFKTGSEAIRS

-336 YRVNLLQDNNGWQ
+336 YKVNLLQDNNGWQ

-369 SLASEKVEEFVAD
+369 SLSSEKVEEFVAD

-393 QPTLKISL
+393 QPTLKVSL
-401 KLVGIDPKKPKK
+401 KLIGIDPKKPKK
-413 DDGSPNLIDINK
+413 DDGSPNLIDISK

-433 SENQDIVQYFAT
+433 SENQDVVQYFAT

-466 TLDYK
+466 PLDYK
-471 ELYLWPPFNISSI
+471 ELYLWPPFNISSV

-498 LNYKFETN
+498 LNYEFETN

-511 IAEENISQKIDQAQA
+511 IAEENVSQKIDQTQA

-553 LLKPTRRVEFILV
+553 LLKPIRRVEFILI

-589 LYYARINDSTE
+589 LYYARINDSKE

-610 VLNSQIIKDTGEYS
+610 VLNSEIIKDTAE

>member
-1 MSTKHT
+1 MSTKYT
-7 YLLFLFA
+7 YILFLFA

-20 VIWDNKGRQITLNS
+20 VIWNNKERQITVNS
-34 IGKLKA
+34 IGKLRA
-40 IPINNIDSVNQLI
+40 IPISNADAVNKLI
-53 LSTNGTKIVLTRN
+53 LSTNGTKIVLARN
-66 KNEIWKITEPIQDRA
+66 NDKIWEITEPIQDRA
-81 DSNIVTKMLETITT
+81 DSNIVTKMLEAITT

-101 KENDTKGKD
+101 KEDDTQGKD
-110 MGIDDSAV
+110 MGIDDAAV

-123 QDNEHTGKVTFGD
+123 QNNEYTGKVTFGD

-147 WSSNKVN
+147 WSSDKVN
-154 DSFFCWAEARNEID
+154 DSFFCWADARNEID

-184 EEIQEIE
+184 EKIQEIE
-191 VSDETGASLSVIRK
+191 VSDETGSSLSVIRK

-262 KQFDD
+262 KRFDN
-267 DEFMIIDFAKSD
+267 DEFIIIDFAKSD
-279 TQNESYVR
+279 IQNESYVR

-293 IIFKAGSEAIKS
+293 IIFKTGSEAIRS

-336 YRVNLLQDNNGWQ
+336 YKVNLLQDNNGWQ

-369 SLASEKVEEFVAD
+369 SLSSEKVEEFVAD

-393 QPTLKISL
+393 QPTLKVSL
-401 KLVGIDPKKPKK
+401 KLIGIDPKKPKK
-413 DDGSPNLIDINK
+413 DDGSPNLIDISK

-433 SENQDIVQYFAT
+433 SENQDVVQYFAT

-466 TLDYK
+466 PLDYK
-471 ELYLWPPFNISSI
+471 ELYLWPPFNISSV

-498 LNYKFETN
+498 LNYEFETN

-511 IAEENISQKIDQAQA
+511 IAEENVSQKIDQTQA

-553 LLKPTRRVEFILV
+553 LLKPIRRVKFILI

-589 LYYARINDSTE
+589 LYYARINDSKE

-610 VLNSQIIKDTGEYS
+610 VLNSQIIKDTGE

>member
-20 VIWDNKGRQITLNS
+20 VIWDNKGRQITVNS

-53 LSTNGTKIVLTRN
+53 LSTNGTKIVITRN
-66 KNEIWKITEPIQDRA
+66 KDKIWKITEPIQDRA

-110 MGIDDSAV
+110 MGIDDGAV

-123 QDNEHTGKVTFGD
+123 QDNEYTGKVTFGD

-498 LNYKFETN
+498 LNYEFETN

-589 LYYARINDSTE
+589 LYYARINDSKE

-610 VLNSQIIKDTGEYS
+610 VLNSQIIKDTGE

>member
-1 MSTKHT
+1 MSTKYT
-7 YLLFLFA
+7 YILFLFA

-20 VIWDNKGRQITLNS
+20 VIWNNKERQITVNS
-34 IGKLKA
+34 IGKLRA
-40 IPINNIDSVNQLI
+40 IPISNADAVNKLI
-53 LSTNGTKIVLTRN
+53 LSTNGTKIVLARN
-66 KNEIWKITEPIQDRA
+66 NDKIWEITEPIQDRA
-81 DSNIVTKMLETITT
+81 DSNIVTKMLEAITT

-101 KENDTKGKD
+101 KEDDTQGKD
-110 MGIDDSAV
+110 MGIDDAAV

-123 QDNEHTGKVTFGD
+123 QNNEYTGKVTFGD

-147 WSSNKVN
+147 WSSDKVN
-154 DSFFCWAEARNEID
+154 DSFFCWADARNEID

-191 VSDETGASLSVIRK
+191 VSDETGSSLSVIRRSK
-205 SEKSDWIIDKPLNT
+205 KSDWIIDKPLNT

-262 KQFDD
+262 KRFDN
-267 DEFMIIDFAKSD
+267 DEFIIIDFAKSD
-279 TQNESYVR
+279 IQNESYVR

-293 IIFKAGSEAIKS
+293 IIFKTGSEAIRS

-336 YRVNLLQDNNGWQ
+336 YKVNLLQDNNGWQ

-364 YKILE
+364 FKILE
-369 SLASEKVEEFVAD
+369 SLSSEKVEEFVAD

-393 QPTLKISL
+393 QPTLKVSL
-401 KLVGIDPKKPKK
+401 KLIGIDPKKPKK
-413 DDGSPNLIDINK
+413 DDGSPNLIDISK

-433 SENQDIVQYFAT
+433 SENQDVVQYFAT

-466 TLDYK
+466 PLDYK
-471 ELYLWPPFNISSI
+471 ELYLWPPFNISSV

-498 LNYKFETN
+498 LNYEFETN

-511 IAEENISQKIDQAQA
+511 IAEENVSQKIDQTQA

-553 LLKPTRRVEFILV
+553 LLKPIRRVEFILI

-589 LYYARINDSTE
+589 LYYARINDSKE

-610 VLNSQIIKDTGEYS
+610 VLNSQIIKDTGE

>member
-20 VIWDNKGRQITLNS
+20 VIWDNKGRQITVNS

-66 KNEIWKITEPIQDRA
+66 KDKIWKITEPIQDRA

-110 MGIDDSAV
+110 MGIDDGAV

-123 QDNEHTGKVTFGD
+123 QDNKYTGKVTFGD

-315 KRLIPFNPKSVIAM
+315 KRLIPFNSKSVIAM

-369 SLASEKVEEFVAD
+369 ALASEKVEEFVAD

-413 DDGSPNLIDINK
+413 DDGSPNLIDISK

-466 TLDYK
+466 PLDYK
-471 ELYLWPPFNISSI
+471 ELYLWPPFNISSV

-498 LNYKFETN
+498 LNYEFETN

-589 LYYARINDSTE
+589 LYYARINDSKE

-610 VLNSQIIKDTGEYS
+610 VLNSQIIKDTGE

>member
-1 MSTKHT
+1 MSTKYT
-7 YLLFLFA
+7 YILFLFA

-20 VIWDNKGRQITLNS
+20 VIWDNKERQITVNS

-40 IPINNIDSVNQLI
+40 IPISNADAVNKLI
-53 LSTNGTKIVLTRN
+53 LSTNGTKIVLARN
-66 KNEIWKITEPIQDRA
+66 NDEIWEITEPIQDRA
-81 DSNIVTKMLETITT
+81 DSNIVTKILETITT

-101 KENDTKGKD
+101 KEDDTQGKD
-110 MGIDDSAV
+110 MGIDDAAV

-123 QDNEHTGKVTFGD
+123 QNNEYTGKVTFGD

-147 WSSNKVN
+147 WSSDKVN
-154 DSFFCWAEARNEID
+154 DSFFCWADARNEID

-191 VSDETGASLSVIRK
+191 VSDETGSSLRVIRK

-262 KQFDD
+262 KRFDN
-267 DEFMIIDFAKSD
+267 DEFIIIDFAKSD
-279 TQNESYVR
+279 IQNESYVR

-293 IIFKAGSEAIKS
+293 IIFKTGSEAIKS

-336 YRVNLLQDNNGWQ
+336 YKVNLLQDNNGWQ

-369 SLASEKVEEFVAD
+369 SLSSEKVEEFVAD

-401 KLVGIDPKKPKK
+401 KLIGIDPKKPKK
-413 DDGSPNLIDINK
+413 DDGSPNLIDISK

-466 TLDYK
+466 PLDYK
-471 ELYLWPPFNISSI
+471 ELYLWPPFNISSV

-498 LNYKFETN
+498 LNYEFETN

-511 IAEENISQKIDQAQA
+511 IAEENVSQKIDQTQA

-553 LLKPTRRVEFILV
+553 LLKPTRRVEFILI

-589 LYYARINDSTE
+589 LYYARINNSKE

-610 VLNSQIIKDTGEYS
+610 VLNSQIIKDTGE

>member
-1 MSTKHT
+1 MSTKYT
-7 YLLFLFA
+7 YILFLFA

-20 VIWDNKGRQITLNS
+20 VIWNNKERQITVNS

-40 IPINNIDSVNQLI
+40 IPISNADAVNKLI
-53 LSTNGTKIVLTRN
+53 LSTNGTKIVLARN
-66 KNEIWKITEPIQDRA
+66 NDKIWEITEPIQDRA
-81 DSNIVTKMLETITT
+81 DSNIVTKMLEAITT

-101 KENDTKGKD
+101 KEDDTQGKD
-110 MGIDDSAV
+110 MGIDDAAV

-123 QDNEHTGKVTFGD
+123 QNNEYTGKVTFGD

-147 WSSNKVN
+147 WSSDKVN
-154 DSFFCWAEARNEID
+154 DSFFCWADTRNEID

-191 VSDETGASLSVIRK
+191 VSDETGSSLSVIRK

-262 KQFDD
+262 KRFDN
-267 DEFMIIDFAKSD
+267 DEFIIIDFAKSD
-279 TQNESYVR
+279 IQNESYVR

-293 IIFKAGSEAIKS
+293 IIFKTGSEAIKS

-336 YRVNLLQDNNGWQ
+336 YKVNLLQDNNGWQ

-369 SLASEKVEEFVAD
+369 SLSSEKVEEFVAD

-393 QPTLKISL
+393 QPTLKVSL
-401 KLVGIDPKKPKK
+401 KLIGIDPKKPKK
-413 DDGSPNLIDINK
+413 DDGSPNLIDISK

-433 SENQDIVQYFAT
+433 SENQDVVQYFAT

-466 TLDYK
+466 PLDYK
-471 ELYLWPPFNISSI
+471 ELYLWPPFNISSV

-498 LNYKFETN
+498 LNYEFETN

-511 IAEENISQKIDQAQA
+511 IAEENVSQKIDQTQA

-553 LLKPTRRVEFILV
+553 LLKPIRRVEFILI

-589 LYYARINDSTE
+589 LYYARINDSKE

-610 VLNSQIIKDTGEYS
+610 VLNSQIIKDTGE

>member
-1 MSTKHT
+1 MSTKYT
-7 YLLFLFA
+7 YILFLFA

-20 VIWDNKGRQITLNS
+20 VIWDNKERQITVNS

-40 IPINNIDSVNQLI
+40 IPISNADAVNKLI
-53 LSTNGTKIVLTRN
+53 LSTNGTKIVLARN
-66 KNEIWKITEPIQDRA
+66 NDKIWEITEPIQDRA

-101 KENDTKGKD
+101 KEDDTQGKD
-110 MGIDDSAV
+110 MGIDDAAV

-123 QDNEHTGKVTFGD
+123 QNNEYTGKVTFGD

-147 WSSNKVN
+147 WSSDKVN

-191 VSDETGASLSVIRK
+191 VSDETGSSLSVIRE

-262 KQFDD
+262 KRFDN
-267 DEFMIIDFAKSD
+267 DEFIIIDFAKSD
-279 TQNESYVR
+279 IQNESYVS
-287 VTDRPG
+287 VTDRPS
-293 IIFKAGSEAIKS
+293 IIFKTGSEAIKS

-336 YRVNLLQDNNGWQ
+336 YKVNLLQDNNGWQ

-369 SLASEKVEEFVAD
+369 SLSSEKVEEFVAD

-401 KLVGIDPKKPKK
+401 KLIGIDPKKPKK
-413 DDGSPNLIDINK
+413 DDGSPNLIDISK

-466 TLDYK
+466 PLDYK
-471 ELYLWPPFNISSI
+471 ELYLWPPFNISSV

-498 LNYKFETN
+498 LNYEFETN
-506 QWTAS
+506 KWTAS
-511 IAEENISQKIDQAQA
+511 IAEENVSQKIDQTQA

-553 LLKPTRRVEFILV
+553 LLKPIRRVEFILI

-589 LYYARINDSTE
+589 LYYARINDSKE

-610 VLNSQIIKDTGEYS
+610 VLNSQIIKYTGEK

>member
-1 MSTKHT
+1 MSTKYT
-7 YLLFLFA
+7 YILFLFA

-20 VIWDNKGRQITLNS
+20 VIWNNKERQITVNS
-34 IGKLKA
+34 IGKLRA
-40 IPINNIDSVNQLI
+40 IPISNADAVNKLI
-53 LSTNGTKIVLTRN
+53 LSTNGTKIVLARN
-66 KNEIWKITEPIQDRA
+66 NDKIWEITEPIQDRA
-81 DSNIVTKMLETITT
+81 DSNIVTKMLEAITT

-101 KENDTKGKD
+101 KEDDTQGKD
-110 MGIDDSAV
+110 MGIDDAAV

-123 QDNEHTGKVTFGD
+123 QNNEYTGKVTFGD

-147 WSSNKVN
+147 WSSDKVN
-154 DSFFCWAEARNEID
+154 DSFFCWADARNEID

-191 VSDETGASLSVIRK
+191 VSDETGSSLSVIRK

-262 KQFDD
+262 KRFDN
-267 DEFMIIDFAKSD
+267 DEFIIIDFAKSD
-279 TQNESYVR
+279 IQNESYVR

-293 IIFKAGSEAIKS
+293 IIFKTGSEAIRS
-305 IDLNPNTIRD
+305 VDLNPNTIRD

-336 YRVNLLQDNNGWQ
+336 YKVNLLQDNNGWQ

-369 SLASEKVEEFVAD
+369 SLSSEKVEEFVAD

-393 QPTLKISL
+393 QPTLKVSL
-401 KLVGIDPKKPKK
+401 KLIGIDPKKPKK
-413 DDGSPNLIDINK
+413 DDGSPNLIDISK

-433 SENQDIVQYFAT
+433 SENQDVVQYFAT

-466 TLDYK
+466 PLDYK
-471 ELYLWPPFNISSI
+471 ELYLWPPFNISSV

-498 LNYKFETN
+498 LNYEFETN

-511 IAEENISQKIDQAQA
+511 IAEENVSQKIDQTQA

-553 LLKPTRRVEFILV
+553 LLKPIRRVEFILI
-566 DSNNTEIKY
+566 DSKNTEIKY

-589 LYYARINDSTE
+589 LYYARINDSKE

-610 VLNSQIIKDTGEYS
+610 VLNSQIIKDTGE

>member
-1 MSTKHT
+1 MSTKYT
-7 YLLFLFA
+7 YILFLFA

-20 VIWDNKGRQITLNS
+20 VIWNNKERQITVNS
-34 IGKLKA
+34 IGKLRA
-40 IPINNIDSVNQLI
+40 IPISNADAVNKLI
-53 LSTNGTKIVLTRN
+53 LSTNGTKIVLARN
-66 KNEIWKITEPIQDRA
+66 NDKIWEITEPIQDRA
-81 DSNIVTKMLETITT
+81 DSNIVTKMLEAITT

-101 KENDTKGKD
+101 KEDDTQGKD
-110 MGIDDSAV
+110 MGIDDAAV

-123 QDNEHTGKVTFGD
+123 QNNEYTGKVTFGD

-147 WSSNKVN
+147 WSSDKVN
-154 DSFFCWAEARNEID
+154 DSFFCWADARNEID

-191 VSDETGASLSVIRK
+191 VSDETGSSLSVIRK

-262 KQFDD
+262 KRFDN
-267 DEFMIIDFAKSD
+267 DEFIIIDFAKSD
-279 TQNESYVR
+279 IQNESYVR

-293 IIFKAGSEAIKS
+293 IIFKTGSEAIRS

-336 YRVNLLQDNNGWQ
+336 YKVNLLQDNNGWQ

-369 SLASEKVEEFVAD
+369 SLSSEKVEEFVAD

-387 EPWGLN
+387 KPWGLN
-393 QPTLKISL
+393 QPTLKVSL
-401 KLVGIDPKKPKK
+401 KLIGIDPKKPKK
-413 DDGSPNLIDINK
+413 DDGSPNLIDISK

-433 SENQDIVQYFAT
+433 SENQDVVQYFAT

-466 TLDYK
+466 PLDYK
-471 ELYLWPPFNISSI
+471 ELYLWPPFNISSV

-498 LNYKFETN
+498 LNYEFETN

-511 IAEENISQKIDQAQA
+511 IAEENVSQKIDQTQA

-553 LLKPTRRVEFILV
+553 LLKPIRRVKFILI

-589 LYYARINDSTE
+589 LYYARINDSKE

-610 VLNSQIIKDTGEYS
+610 VLNSQIIKDTGE

>member
-1 MSTKHT
+1 MSTKYT
-7 YLLFLFA
+7 YILFLFA

-20 VIWDNKGRQITLNS
+20 VIWDNKERQITVNS

-40 IPINNIDSVNQLI
+40 IPISNADAVNKLI
-53 LSTNGTKIVLTRN
+53 LSTNGTKIVLARN
-66 KNEIWKITEPIQDRA
+66 NDEIWEITEPIQDRA

-101 KENDTKGKD
+101 KEDDTQGKD
-110 MGIDDSAV
+110 MGIDDAAV

-123 QDNEHTGKVTFGD
+123 QNNEYAGKVTFGD

-147 WSSNKVN
+147 WSSDKVN

-191 VSDETGASLSVIRK
+191 VSDETGSSLSVIRK

-262 KQFDD
+262 KRFDN
-267 DEFMIIDFAKSD
+267 DEFIIIDFAKSD
-279 TQNESYVR
+279 IQNESYVR

-293 IIFKAGSEAIKS
+293 IIFKTGSEAIKS

-336 YRVNLLQDNNGWQ
+336 YKVNLLQDNNGWQ

-369 SLASEKVEEFVAD
+369 ALASEKVEEFVAD

-498 LNYKFETN
+498 LNYEFETN

-553 LLKPTRRVEFILV
+553 LLKPTRRVEFILA

-589 LYYARINDSTE
+589 LYYARINDSKE

-610 VLNSQIIKDTGEYS
+610 VLNSQIIKDTGE

>member
-1 MSTKHT
+1 MSTKYT
-7 YLLFLFA
+7 YILFLFA

-20 VIWDNKGRQITLNS
+20 VIWNNKERQITVNS
-34 IGKLKA
+34 IGKLRA
-40 IPINNIDSVNQLI
+40 IPISNADAVNKLI
-53 LSTNGTKIVLTRN
+53 LSTNGTKIVLARN
-66 KNEIWKITEPIQDRA
+66 NDKIWEITEPIQDRA
-81 DSNIVTKMLETITT
+81 DSNIVTKMLEAITT

-101 KENDTKGKD
+101 KEDDTQGKD
-110 MGIDDSAV
+110 MGIDDAAV

-123 QDNEHTGKVTFGD
+123 QNNEYTGKVTFGD

-147 WSSNKVN
+147 WSSDKVN
-154 DSFFCWAEARNEID
+154 DSFFCWADARNEID

-191 VSDETGASLSVIRK
+191 VSDETGSSLRVIRK

-262 KQFDD
+262 KRFDN
-267 DEFMIIDFAKSD
+267 DEFIIIDFAKSD
-279 TQNESYVR
+279 IQNESYVR

-293 IIFKAGSEAIKS
+293 IIFKTGSEAIRS

-336 YRVNLLQDNNGWQ
+336 YKVNLLQDNNGWQ

-369 SLASEKVEEFVAD
+369 SLSSEKVEEFVAD

-393 QPTLKISL
+393 QPTLKVSL
-401 KLVGIDPKKPKK
+401 KLIGIDPKKPKK
-413 DDGSPNLIDINK
+413 DDGSPNLIDISK

-433 SENQDIVQYFAT
+433 SENQDVVQYFAT

-466 TLDYK
+466 PLDYK
-471 ELYLWPPFNISSI
+471 ELYLWPPFNISSV

-498 LNYKFETN
+498 LNYEFETN

-511 IAEENISQKIDQAQA
+511 IAEENVSQKIDQTQA

-553 LLKPTRRVEFILV
+553 LLKPIRRVKFILI

-589 LYYARINDSTE
+589 LYYARINDSKE

-610 VLNSQIIKDTGEYS
+610 VLNSQIIKDTGE

>member
-1 MSTKHT
+1 MSTKYT
-7 YLLFLFA
+7 YILFLFA

-20 VIWDNKGRQITLNS
+20 VIWNNKERQITVNS
-34 IGKLKA
+34 IGKLRA
-40 IPINNIDSVNQLI
+40 IPISNADAVNKLI
-53 LSTNGTKIVLTRN
+53 LSTNGTKIVLARN
-66 KNEIWKITEPIQDRA
+66 NDKIWEITEPIQDRA
-81 DSNIVTKMLETITT
+81 DSNIVTKMLEAITT

-101 KENDTKGKD
+101 KEDDTQGKD
-110 MGIDDSAV
+110 MGIDDAAV

-123 QDNEHTGKVTFGD
+123 QNNEYTGKVTFGD
-136 ETGLSGTVYAN
+136 ETGLSGTVYAS
-147 WSSNKVN
+147 WSSDKVN
-154 DSFFCWAEARNEID
+154 DSFFCWADARNEID

-191 VSDETGASLSVIRK
+191 VSDETGSSLSVIRK

-262 KQFDD
+262 KRFDN
-267 DEFMIIDFAKSD
+267 DEFIIIDFAKSD
-279 TQNESYVR
+279 IQNESYVR

-293 IIFKAGSEAIKS
+293 IIFKTGSEAIKS

-336 YRVNLLQDNNGWQ
+336 YKVNLLQDNNGWQ

-369 SLASEKVEEFVAD
+369 SLSSEKVEEFVAD

-387 EPWGLN
+387 KPWGLN
-393 QPTLKISL
+393 QPTLKVSL
-401 KLVGIDPKKPKK
+401 KLIGIDPKKPKK
-413 DDGSPNLIDINK
+413 DDGSPNLIDISK

-433 SENQDIVQYFAT
+433 SENQDVVQYFAT

-466 TLDYK
+466 PLDYK
-471 ELYLWPPFNISSI
+471 ELYLWPPFNISSV

-498 LNYKFETN
+498 LNYEFETN

-511 IAEENISQKIDQAQA
+511 IAEENVSQKIDQTQA

-553 LLKPTRRVEFILV
+553 LLKPIRRVEFILI
-566 DSNNTEIKY
+566 DSKNTEIKY

-589 LYYARINDSTE
+589 LYYARINDSKE

-610 VLNSQIIKDTGEYS
+610 VLNSQIIKDTGE

>member
-7 YLLFLFA
+7 YLLFIFA

-20 VIWDNKGRQITLNS
+20 VIWDNKGRQITVNS

-66 KNEIWKITEPIQDRA
+66 KDKIWKITEPIQDRA

-110 MGIDDSAV
+110 MGIDDGAV

-123 QDNEHTGKVTFGD
+123 QDNEYTGKVTFGD
-136 ETGLSGTVYAN
+136 ETGLSGTIYAN

-293 IIFKAGSEAIKS
+293 IIFNAGSEAIKS

-401 KLVGIDPKKPKK
+401 KLIGIDPKKPKK

-498 LNYKFETN
+498 LNYEFETN

-553 LLKPTRRVEFILV
+553 LLKPTRRIEFILV

-589 LYYARINDSTE
+589 LYYARINDSKE

-610 VLNSQIIKDTGEYS
+610 VLNSQIIKDTGE